1 MYVHKSVLTQY
12 KVEVCVW
19 DKTVGETAGKSGLI
33 NVKLKS
39 LHVWMSADVSISLS
53 RGISGSNKLDSQEQI
68 SNSAVFHADKVFRTN
83 FFIITHQPG
92 PFTLHTGQRTSE
104 AESMESTAL
113 SFACENY
120 EVDTDVSAMTT
131 MTMQFTALITYCS
144 KKSYCQY
151 CAFMK

>member
-1 MYVHKSVLTQY
+1 M
-12 KVEVCVW
+12 
-19 DKTVGETAGKSGLI
+19 GETAGKLEII
-33 NVKLKS
+33 NVELKS
-39 LHVWMSADVSISLS
+39 LYLWMSADVSISLS

-68 SNSAVFHADKVFRTN
+68 SNSDVFHADKVFRTN

-92 PFTLHTGQRTSE
+92 PFTLRTGQRTSE
-104 AESMESTAL
+104 AESMESTVL

-131 MTMQFTALITYCS
+131 MTMQFTAFITYCS
-144 KKSYCQY
+144 KKSYSQY